1 LNDIYTSG
9 EYGRRHQTWHAED
22 SAWKAGHIHR
32 IVRKNNVRGRKV
44 AEIGCGAGGILSALS
59 AQLDE
64 DMVYFGYDI
73 SPQAIEMARIH
84 ERIAFQ
90 TGDLLSAA
98 NREYFDILLVI
109 DVLEHV
115 PDYMAFL
122 QKCRAKAR
130 YKIYHIP
137 LDLSVW
143 SVIGDSFI
151 KGRRTLGH
159 LHYFSLPSAIACLED
174 TGHIV
179 MDYFLADVGTYY
191 SMQSPTFKG
200 SLANLPRRILARFN
214 RPLAAKIFGRYSVM
228 ILAT

>member
-1 LNDIYTSG
+1 V
-9 EYGRRHQTWHAED
+9 
-22 SAWKAGHIHR
+22 WKAGHIHH
-32 IVRKNNVRGRKV
+32 IVRKNNIRGRKV

-59 AQLDE
+59 ALLDE

-73 SPQAIEMARIH
+73 SSQTIELAKRHSGIS
-84 ERIAFQ
+84 FQ
-90 TGDLLSAA
+90 TCDPLSSA

-151 KGRRTLGH
+151 KDRRTLGH

-179 MDYFLADVGTYY
+179 MDYFLTDVGTYY
-191 SMQSPTFKG
+191 TMQSKTFKG
-200 SLANLPRRILARFN
+200 FLANLPRRILARFN
-214 RPLAAKIFGRYSVM
+214 RPLAAKIFGRYAVM
-228 ILAT
+228 VLAT